1 MKNTL
6 VVLFLVCIA
15 ASTSAHQPVVAPKTA
30 PSVSASDFRA
40 QVLKELARY
49 KNGAWLYRRCD
60 VFSRKIDYAAA
71 RALGLPRSPKGSDR
85 TLSIDTTV
93 ESDITHTADDEEEP
107 TIAINRK
114 NPNLIV
120 AGANDLMWSF
130 DTLYGFDTVSGGIIT
145 LSQPAYLS
153 TDAGMTWNTYRLPMI
168 DDGGGVPFGDPIIIS
183 DDTGT
188 FYYAFLLDNLAED
201 STTDLMVARSTDGKN
216 WVMGSPVMG
225 NVANEA
231 DSFNTDS
238 ISVLEDKETIAVDRD
253 PQSPYYGR
261 LYIAWTEFVYDYSA
275 KIDTQFHYL
284 AFSDDKG
291 DHWSTPVQ
299 YTQAYGFFALMRVG
313 SGGTVFIASMA
324 YNIDNQG
331 DEMTGTH
338 GMTISTDGG
347 TTFSEAPIADYFDFP
362 LNYDGRDGLKG
373 TFGFR
378 ATPYPCFDL
387 DSNNKIFAA
396 YGTYDN
402 IDSDAALFETTSTDL
417 GQTWTNPKQVGTSA
431 YLEYD
436 HYMPWVSI
444 DPVTHESYISMSSS
458 EEDTNNIKSR
468 AVRCSYQVPGQL
480 EFIGS
485 QLFNTLG
492 DTISGVDF
500 LGDYAGSDAYDG
512 YYAATWTE
520 NRPANNDDGD
530 IFAYVSTQPFGAAG
544 SYFSGVSNPINAQN
558 FEVTSVAPNP
568 VVGNDVTFTISS
580 SDQLPAFIRVFDLRG
595 NEVLSTRSMMDPA
608 MPNAVTL
615 NIHSLSAGVYLA
627 QVSCGGQSVQKN
639 FVVLR

>member
-1 MKNTL
+1 MKKTL
-6 VVLFLVCIA
+6 GVLFVVCLAI
-15 ASTSAHQPVVAPKTA
+15 STSAQQPVVATKTVS
-30 PSVSASDFRA
+30 SVSASDFRA

-71 RALGLPRSPKGSDR
+71 RALGLPRSSGASER

-93 ESDITHTADDEEEP
+93 ESDISHTADDEEEP

-114 NPNLIV
+114 NPNIIV
-120 AGANDLMWSF
+120 AGANDLMWSY

-145 LSQPAYLS
+145 VSQPAYLS
-153 TDAGMTWNTYRLPMI
+153 TDAGITWNTYRLPMI

-188 FYYAFLLDNLAED
+188 FYYAFLLDNIELD

-216 WVMGSPVMG
+216 WTLGSPVMG
-225 NVANEA
+225 NTATEA

-238 ISVLEDKETIAVDRD
+238 IQVLEDKETIAVDRD
-253 PQSPYYGR
+253 PQSPHYGR
-261 LYIAWTEFVYDYSA
+261 LYIAWTEYIFDYA
-275 KIDTQFHYL
+275 AEFDTEFHYL

-299 YTQAYGFFALMRVG
+299 YSQAYGYFALMRVG
-313 SGGTVFIASMA
+313 VGGTVFIASMG
-324 YNIDNQG
+324 YND
-331 DEMTGTH
+331 DSLEEDMTGTH
-338 GMTISTDGG
+338 VMTISTDGG
-347 TTFSEAPIADYFDFP
+347 TTFSEAPIADFFDFP
-362 LNYDGRDGLKG
+362 INYYGRNGLKG
-373 TFGFR
+373 ETGFR

-396 YGTYDN
+396 FGTYDN
-402 IDSDAALFETTSTDL
+402 LDGDAALFETTSTDL
-417 GQTWTNPKQVGTSA
+417 GQTWTNPGQIGTP
-431 YLEYD
+431 LFLDYD

-444 DPVTHESYISMSSS
+444 DPITHESYISMSSS
-458 EEDTNNIKSR
+458 EEDPNNIESR
-468 AVRCSYQVPGQL
+468 AIRCSYQAPGQL

-485 QLFNTLG
+485 LLFNTLG
-492 DTISGVDF
+492 DTVSGIDF

-520 NRPANNDDGD
+520 NRPVNNDDGD
-530 IFAYVSTQPFGAAG
+530 IFSYVSTQPFGTSG
-544 SYFSGVSNPINAQN
+544 SYFSGVSSPINAQD

-568 VVGNDVTFTISS
+568 VSGNVVTFTISS

-595 NEVLSTRSMMDPA
+595 NEVLTTQSMMDPA
-608 MPNAVTL
+608 MQNAVTL
-615 NIHSLSAGVYLA
+615 DIHSLSAGVYLT
-627 QVSCGGQSVQKN
+627 QISCGGQSVQKN